1 MTGSAFITH
10 NNTWSCSNEVLL
22 DIHSTPI
29 IENGQ
34 FTGGVKEEKTLT
46 IYGVFHESEP
56 LKVGDKCEFVILNDE
71 LGKTAW
77 SAEVRTVGELHIILN
92 IFSQNNRIKEI
103 LSNITF
109 KK

>member
-10 NNTWSCSNEVLL
+10 NGTFSCSNEVVL
-22 DIHSTPI
+22 DLHSTPI
-29 IENGQ
+29 IQDGK
-34 FTGGVKEEKTLT
+34 VAYIKEEKTLT
-46 IYGVFHESEP
+46 IYGIFNADQP
-56 LKVGDKCEFVILNDE
+56 LKLGDKCEFVILNDE

-77 SAEVRTVGELHIILN
+77 SAEVRSIGEFHIILN